1 MTGLLRRRLAENLP
15 TDVSQAHTL
24 RSIIRSGDSS
34 TLGGDTDHPQELYTG
49 MQPIKYLEPLPVAL
63 AQWRDWQATTCGPS
77 TINQRHD
84 VLVRFVEHVAA
95 TRHLPFVDPR
105 TCDTADIT
113 AYLAQE
119 HLGPASRATYFRA
132 LRAWFG
138 WLHSSGRI
146 PADPILMI
154 RSPKDPDDDPD
165 PLTDDEADRVLYGY
179 ADPITGKQIPPATGQ
194 LLAAVVLGL
203 YAGLRAH
210 EIASFRGDMI
220 RGPMLRVTGKGRR
233 TCTLPLSEEIARVA
247 VDMPAGWWFPSPVGR
262 RSCIRPEAIT
272 RMISDRYDLVG
283 IDHGAAHRLRHTY
296 GTRLQE
302 LVGDTRIVQ
311 ELMRHKSIGST
322 QRYTR
327 VSNDRLKAAI
337 RGLPRLSA

>member
-1 MTGLLRRRLAENLP
+1 
-15 TDVSQAHTL
+15 
-24 RSIIRSGDSS
+24 
-34 TLGGDTDHPQELYTG
+34 
-49 MQPIKYLEPLPVAL
+49 MQQIKYLEPLPVAL
-63 AQWRDWQATTCGPS
+63 KHWRAWQATTCGAN

-84 VLVRFVEHVAA
+84 VLARFAEHVAA
-95 TRHLPFVDPR
+95 ARGLDTIDPR
-105 TCDTADIT
+105 TFGTADIA

-132 LRAWFG
+132 LRSWFG

-146 PADPILMI
+146 PADPILAL

-165 PLTDDEADRVLYGY
+165 PLTDEEADRVLYGFL
-179 ADPITGKQIPPATGQ
+179 DHTTGQQIPPAAGQ

-220 RGPMLRVTGKGRR
+220 RGPVLRVTGKGRR
-233 TCTLPLSEEIARVA
+233 TCTLPLSQEIARVA
-247 VDMPAGWWFPSPVGR
+247 VDMPAGWWFPSPVVR
-262 RSCIRPEAIT
+262 RDFVRPEHIT
-272 RMISDRYDLVG
+272 RMIADRYDLVG

-296 GTRLQE
+296 GTRLQDA
-302 LVGDTRIVQ
+302 VGDTRVVQ
-311 ELMRHKSIGST
+311 ELMRHKAISST

-327 VSNDRLKAAI
+327 VNPDRLRAAI
-337 RGLPRLSA
+337 RSLPTLSA